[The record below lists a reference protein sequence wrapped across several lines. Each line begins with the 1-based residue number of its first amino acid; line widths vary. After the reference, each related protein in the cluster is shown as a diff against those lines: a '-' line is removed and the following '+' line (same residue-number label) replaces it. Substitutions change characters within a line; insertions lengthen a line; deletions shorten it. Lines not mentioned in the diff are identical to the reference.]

1 MTECWHGNPSARL
14 TALRVK
20 KTMCRLDADLSGHTV
35 TSAVAAVAALKGK
48 YSFLSIIFLRSEA
61 SL

>member
-35 TSAVAAVAALKGK
+35 TSAVAAVAALKGR
-48 YSFLSIIFLRSEA
+48 YSF
-61 SL
+61 SLKYFV